1 MAVWKPL
8 AVVTAVALLG
18 TGFYFFVT
26 NERAD
31 GKIDPADA
39 DAQAAREAGS
49 PAPANPSQSDR
60 VTLPSNAARSGVSA
74 VYTPEQ
80 ALAEAKKIDRCETV
94 AHASMPLGLSAAEQ
108 ASYEKSLTA
117 GIDCDQLDDR
127 FSLYDLVQYAADSGN
142 VEAQLNFSPL
152 VASTFNDEKAAMD
165 PALIARFKSDS
176 LRYLQAAAKQG
187 SADAHIRLSENY
199 QAGRYSKA
207 DPLLAY
213 AHAYVYARDSGS
225 ANATRLVENAAK
237 GLTPAQINAAREL
250 AARL

>member
-26 NERAD
+26 NDGVD
-31 GKIDPADA
+31 GKSDPTGTDG
-39 DAQAAREAGS
+39 QAAGAAGA
-49 PAPANPSQSDR
+49 PAPANPSALGR
-60 VTLPSNAARSGVSA
+60 IAPPSNAHRSQVSA

-80 ALAEAKKIDRCETV
+80 ALSEAKKIDRCETV
-94 AHASMPLGLSAAEQ
+94 ARAPMPLGLSEVEQ
-108 ASYEKSLTA
+108 ASYEKSLTDD
-117 GIDCDQLDDR
+117 IDCNQLDDR

-225 ANATRLVENAAK
+225 ENAARLVENAAK

-250 AARL
+250 ATRL